1 MIGGSIGIGVAYLCL
16 IQYEKLK
23 KSQDLMFV
31 VKEPW
36 PAYGS
41 QEEKEALLDA
51 ILDEPCMLESIRD
64 PTIKFKQTPYL

>member
-1 MIGGSIGIGVAYLCL
+1 
-16 IQYEKLK
+16 
-23 KSQDLMFV
+23 MFV

-41 QEEKEALLDA
+41 QEEKEALLDV

-64 PTIKFKQTPYL
+64 PTRKFKQTPYL